1 MQSDNLRGVRHMREE
16 YPRMLY
22 KVGATEKEAEGFV
35 LGHSNIGYKT
45 VKSYDEE
52 KTVKALGWMTQ
63 YQESLEL
70 AESKQV
76 NKAQIDYV
84 KKHFKFIFSTL
95 LAIIGLIIAY
105 LSLVK
110 I

>member
-1 MQSDNLRGVRHMREE
+1 MREE

-35 LGHSNIGYKT
+35 FGYPNIGYRT

-52 KTVKALGWMTQ
+52 KTVKALGWITQ
-63 YQESLEL
+63 YQEGLKL

-76 NKAQIDYV
+76 SKARIDYV

-95 LAIIGLIIAY
+95 LAITGLIIAY

-110 I
+110 T